1 MDRIISF
8 TDQTLQDYVDGV
20 LDAATCRA
28 LEAALQDDRGLARR
42 LARIRPAE
50 GASAVAG
57 SAKVVQL
64 AGVRAERAAAAR
76 KAGKQ
81 RRSVREWVV
90 VGLVAL
96 MAIAM
101 CALGLY
107 AVKQLLPNRVAAATP
122 ATPLLLATQDGSLLA
137 QGALL
142 VALNQQAG
150 GTASAGGELRIGQSF
165 ISQEGEYCRSFSL
178 LGKQQDLTGLACQ
191 QTGAWQIPLLVQNGR
206 AVPALGSHRSAT
218 GDMPKVLQ
226 EAISQRRAGELL
238 DAQGE
243 EQALQRRWQR

>member
-50 GASAVAG
+50 GVSAVAG

-96 MAIAM
+96 TAIAM

-107 AVKQLLPNRVAAATP
+107 AVKQLLPNRVAAAAP
-122 ATPLLLATQDGSLLA
+122 ATLLATQDGSLLA

-150 GTASAGGELRIGQSF
+150 GTAAAGGELRIGQSF
-165 ISQEGEYCRSFSL
+165 VSQEGEYCRSFSL

-191 QTGAWQIPLLVQNGR
+191 QAGAWQIPLLVQNAR
-206 AVPALGSHRSAT
+206 AVPAIGSHRSAT
-218 GDMPKVLQ
+218 GDMPQVLQ
-226 EAISQRRAGELL
+226 EAISQRRAGALL

>member
-81 RRSVREWVV
+81 GRSVREWVV

-107 AVKQLLPNRVAAATP
+107 AVKQLLPNRVAAAAP
-122 ATPLLLATQDGSLLA
+122 ATPLLATQDGGLLA

-165 ISQEGEYCRSFSL
+165 VSQEGEYCRSFSL

-191 QTGAWQIPLLVQNGR
+191 QTGTWQIPLLVQNAR

-218 GDMPKVLQ
+218 GDMPKVLE